1 MNIEYIEDFIKVA
14 EYQSLN
20 QASKLLNISTPAL
33 SKRIKRV
40 EEYFESDLFYRTS
53 RGIFLTEHG
62 ELVLS
67 KVKIIKSDIDELKA
81 ETSKNGDAT
90 IRVGLLPS
98 FSLYKWAEQKETLI
112 NQKISI
118 KIESNTQILLD
129 HLHNGDID
137 VIIGDITATEN
148 NQLYSEVLY
157 RAIDA
162 EGHTLDIWLRKQRD
176 NHSAYAFI
184 KRLIKQF
191 GKPQK
196 VVTDQAPSTKVAM
209 AKVIKAFKL
218 KPDCHCTSKYLNN
231 LIEQDHRHIK
241 VRKTSYQSINT
252 AKNTLKGIECI
263 YALYKKNRRSLQ
275 IYGFSPCHEISI
287 MLAS

>member
-14 EYQSLN
+14 EHQSLN
-20 QASKLLNISTPAL
+20 HASKLLNISTPAL

-81 ETSKNGDAT
+81 EASKNGDAI

-98 FSLYKWAEQKETLI
+98 FSLYKWAEQKEALI
-112 NQKISI
+112 NQRLSI

-148 NQLYSEVLY
+148 NQLYSKILY
-157 RAIDA
+157 REKYMVVFPKTSD
-162 EGHTLDIWLRKQRD
+162 LRLSD
-176 NHSAYAFI
+176 SIFA
-184 KRLIKQF
+184 
-191 GKPQK
+191 
-196 VVTDQAPSTKVAM
+196 S
-209 AKVIKAFKL
+209 
-218 KPDCHCTSKYLNN
+218 N
-231 LIEQDHRHIK
+231 LINEKILLLNPPCDTLSFIQKYFSKTKMNIEHKSDLEAILANVKAEQGI
-241 VRKTSYQSINT
+241 TIIPQSLITRVESMNLLIRELENHLREIGLI
-252 AKNTLKGIECI
+252 AYNKEILKK
-263 YALYKKNRRSLQ
+263 AL
-275 IYGFSPCHEISI
+275 SI
-287 MLAS
+287 LSE

>member
-14 EYQSLN
+14 EHQSLN

-33 SKRIKRV
+33 SKRIKHV

-53 RGIFLTEHG
+53 RGIFLTENG

-67 KVKIIKSDIDELKA
+67 KIKVIKSDIDELKA

-98 FSLYKWAEQKETLI
+98 FSLYKWAEQKEALI

-157 RAIDA
+157 REKYMVVFPKTSNLRLSDNIFASNLINEKILLLNPPCD
-162 EGHTLDIWLRKQRD
+162 TL
-176 NHSAYAFI
+176 SFI
-184 KRLIKQF
+184 KKYFSKTKMNIEHKSDLEAILANVKAEQGITIIPQSLTTRIESMNLLIRELENHLREIGLIAYNKEIL
-191 GKPQK
+191 K
-196 VVTDQAPSTKVAM
+196 
-209 AKVIKAFKL
+209 KAL
-218 KPDCHCTSKYLNN
+218 
-231 LIEQDHRHIK
+231 
-241 VRKTSYQSINT
+241 SI
-252 AKNTLKGIECI
+252 LSE
-263 YALYKKNRRSLQ
+263 
-275 IYGFSPCHEISI
+275 
-287 MLAS
+287 

>member
-14 EYQSLN
+14 EHQSLN
-20 QASKLLNISTPAL
+20 HASKLLNISTPAL

-81 ETSKNGDAT
+81 ETSKNEDAT

-98 FSLYKWAEQKETLI
+98 FSLYKWAEQKEALI
-112 NQKISI
+112 NQRLSI

-137 VIIGDITATEN
+137 VIIGDIIATEN
-148 NQLYSEVLY
+148 NQLYSKVLY
-157 RAIDA
+157 S
-162 EGHTLDIWLRKQRD
+162 EK
-176 NHSAYAFI
+176 YM
-184 KRLIKQF
+184 
-191 GKPQK
+191 
-196 VVTDQAPSTKVAM
+196 VVFP
-209 AKVIKAFKL
+209 
-218 KPDCHCTSKYLNN
+218 
-231 LIEQDHRHIK
+231 
-241 VRKTSYQSINT
+241 KTSNLRLSDNIFVSN
-252 AKNTLKGIECI
+252 LG
-263 YALYKKNRRSLQ
+263 SLSKRTDT
-275 IYGFSPCHEISI
+275 IFEIRQP
-287 MLAS
+287 

>member
-14 EYQSLN
+14 EHQSLN
-20 QASKLLNISTPAL
+20 HASKLLNISTPAL

-81 ETSKNGDAT
+81 ETSKNGDTT

-98 FSLYKWAEQKETLI
+98 FSLYKGVEQKEALI
-112 NQKISI
+112 NQRLSI

-137 VIIGDITATEN
+137 VIIGDITSTEN
-148 NQLYSEVLY
+148 NKLYSKVLY
-157 RAIDA
+157 REKYMVVFPKTSDLRLSNSIFSSNLINEKILLLNPPCDTLSFIQKYFSKIKMNLEYKSDLESILANVKA
-162 EGHTLDIWLRKQRD
+162 EQGITIIPQSLITRVENMNLLIRELE
-176 NHSAYAFI
+176 NHSRQVGLIAYNKEI
-184 KRLIKQF
+184 L
-191 GKPQK
+191 QK
-196 VVTDQAPSTKVAM
+196 VW
-209 AKVIKAFKL
+209 
-218 KPDCHCTSKYLNN
+218 
-231 LIEQDHRHIK
+231 
-241 VRKTSYQSINT
+241 SIIN
-252 AKNTLKGIECI
+252 E
-263 YALYKKNRRSLQ
+263 
-275 IYGFSPCHEISI
+275 
-287 MLAS
+287 

>member
-98 FSLYKWAEQKETLI
+98 FSLYKWAEQKEALI

-157 RAIDA
+157 R
-162 EGHTLDIWLRKQRD
+162 EK
-176 NHSAYAFI
+176 YM
-184 KRLIKQF
+184 
-191 GKPQK
+191 
-196 VVTDQAPSTKVAM
+196 VVFP
-209 AKVIKAFKL
+209 
-218 KPDCHCTSKYLNN
+218 
-231 LIEQDHRHIK
+231 
-241 VRKTSYQSINT
+241 KTSNLKLSDNIFASHLINEKILLLNPPCDTLSFIQKYFSKTKMNIEHKSDLEAILANVKAEQGITIIPQSLTTRIESINLLIRELENYLREIGLI
-252 AKNTLKGIECI
+252 AYNKEILKK
-263 YALYKKNRRSLQ
+263 AL
-275 IYGFSPCHEISI
+275 SI
-287 MLAS
+287 LSE

>member
-14 EYQSLN
+14 EHQSLN
-20 QASKLLNISTPAL
+20 HASKLLNISTPAL

-81 ETSKNGDAT
+81 EASKNGDAT

-98 FSLYKWAEQKETLI
+98 FSLYKWAEQKEALI
-112 NQKISI
+112 NQRLSI

-148 NQLYSEVLY
+148 NQLYSKVLY
-157 RAIDA
+157 REKYMVIFPKTSDLRLSDSIFASNLINEKILLLNPPCDTLSFIQKHFSKTKMNLEHKSDLEAILANVKA
-162 EGHTLDIWLRKQRD
+162 EQGITIIPQSLITRVENMNILIRELE
-176 NHSAYAFI
+176 NHSREVGLIAYNKEI
-184 KRLIKQF
+184 L
-191 GKPQK
+191 QK
-196 VVTDQAPSTKVAM
+196 V
-209 AKVIKAFKL
+209 L
-218 KPDCHCTSKYLNN
+218 
-231 LIEQDHRHIK
+231 
-241 VRKTSYQSINT
+241 SI
-252 AKNTLKGIECI
+252 LSE
-263 YALYKKNRRSLQ
+263 
-275 IYGFSPCHEISI
+275 
-287 MLAS
+287 

>member
-53 RGIFLTEHG
+53 RGIFLTENG

-81 ETSKNGDAT
+81 ETSKSGDAT

-98 FSLYKWAEQKETLI
+98 FSLYKWAEQKEALI

-157 RAIDA
+157 R
-162 EGHTLDIWLRKQRD
+162 EK
-176 NHSAYAFI
+176 YM
-184 KRLIKQF
+184 
-191 GKPQK
+191 
-196 VVTDQAPSTKVAM
+196 VVFP
-209 AKVIKAFKL
+209 
-218 KPDCHCTSKYLNN
+218 
-231 LIEQDHRHIK
+231 
-241 VRKTSYQSINT
+241 KTSNLKLSDNIFASHLINEKILLLNPPCDTLSFIQKYFSKTKMNIEHKSDLEAILANVKAEQGITIIPQSLITRVESMNLLIRELENHLREIGLI
-252 AKNTLKGIECI
+252 AYNKEILKK
-263 YALYKKNRRSLQ
+263 AL
-275 IYGFSPCHEISI
+275 SI
-287 MLAS
+287 LSE